1 MKKKERLIEVIK
13 LYEESYTNAIANDNA
28 RMVKYYWKRLEELY
42 TRLITPTA
50 TKVDRK
56 QQKREYARKKHAEAK
71 LFAKCY
77 AIILK
82 EDKGFVRET
91 TKERAQALYD
101 KKTHNVHK

>member
-1 MKKKERLIEVIK
+1 MKKKERLIEAIK
-13 LYEESYTNAIANDNA
+13 LRQQSYTNAVVNDNEY
-28 RMVKYYWKRLEELY
+28 MIKHYWRIMEGLHNK
-42 TRLITPTA
+42 LIAPVVP
-50 TKVDRK
+50 KVDRK
-56 QQKREYARKKHAEAK
+56 QHKRDYARRKSVEAK
-71 LFAKCY
+71 LLAKCY